1 MRPPH
6 WDHYKNL
13 APTPPLS
20 KPLTNSRLITV
31 LPTPAGCFN
40 QNPTI
45 GKNSVGSVGL
55 RYSLTTYGSGFK
67 RASLELAR
75 HVYKGWSTNLG
86 REKITAYEKL
96 VEAWPEG
103 KHPIYLETV
112 KRPSSIT
119 GTTHIT
125 WPFHSRRWISS
136 YIQGQAETRRKNHR
150 RERSFSFVDCL

>member
-13 APTPPLS
+13 APAPPLS
-20 KPLTNSRLITV
+20 KPLTNSRVITV
-31 LPTPAGCFN
+31 LSTPLCVSIK
-40 QNPTI
+40 NPTI
-45 GKNSVGSVGL
+45 DKNSVGSVGL

-96 VEAWPEG
+96 VEAWPEEN
-103 KHPIYLETV
+103 IQ
-112 KRPSSIT
+112 SIWKLSKDLVLLL
-119 GTTHIT
+119 GLRILHG
-125 WPFHSRRWISS
+125 PFIV
-136 YIQGQAETRRKNHR
+136 G
-150 RERSFSFVDCL
+150 DG

>member
-75 HVYKGWSTNLG
+75 HVYTGWSTAFG
-86 REKITAYEKL
+86 REKITASEKL
-96 VEAWPEG
+96 AEAWPGENIQSAW
-103 KHPIYLETV
+103 KPV
-112 KRPSSIT
+112 KRHTEPTIIAMNSIPSRNDIVTLLQSI
-119 GTTHIT
+119 GCIIHNVLLLV
-125 WPFHSRRWISS
+125 P
-136 YIQGQAETRRKNHR
+136 
-150 RERSFSFVDCL
+150 